1 MKNKFLS
8 QEECRFL
15 YILSLFLLCL
25 LSPMWAQSN
34 AQRKKVAIV
43 LSGGGAKGVAH
54 IGVMKVIERAGIPVD
69 MVTGTSMGSIV
80 GGLYC
85 CGWNAQ
91 LLDSI
96 VRKQDWNFLLSDRD
110 NYYSQNLFKRRKQ
123 NTYFLSKTF
132 VFDKDKKTTTGGLVK
147 GKNLDQLF
155 EHLTKGYHDSMDF
168 SHLPIPFACVATNI
182 IDNTEHDFHS
192 GILARAMRASMSIPG
207 FFTPIRM
214 GDKLLV
220 DGGLRNNYPA
230 DIARSMGADYIIGS
244 TVQGESKTA
253 DELNSSSAI
262 IGQIIDVNCRHK
274 YDENIAITNI
284 PIHVNVDGYG
294 AASFNRAAIDTLIR
308 RGEEA
313 AMAHWDELMALKRKL
328 GLPDNY
334 KPRPHKPNPMAMQ
347 PIDFKKDARN
357 RRPDHN
363 MLQGNLGVRFDTEEL
378 VALQL
383 NGVYSLAHAPLDI
396 EGTVRLGRN
405 IMVGTKAM
413 WMSNGLV
420 NMSLDYNFYRHDIEV
435 YEKGNN
441 NYSITFNQH
450 QARLRAL
457 NIDVKNLAMDIG
469 VQWDYYNF
477 YKLLVSNNS
486 EHKNLTLNNE
496 HLLSYHANFRYNSE
510 NTGLF
515 PTRGAKFQAEYA
527 YFTDNL
533 LQYNGHKG
541 FSELSAGWQMSFKLT
556 KRLTLQPLL
565 YGRML
570 FGDDIPLI
578 RQNFIGGQWFGH
590 YIDQQMPF
598 VGVSWL
604 ERTDSKFAAC
614 QIKLQE
620 RLSTNNYIL
629 LKVVG
634 AQHADKLDDI
644 FAKGPTMGYQAAYY
658 YRSMFGPMGAT
669 IGYSSKSKKIN
680 FFVNLGFE
688 F

>member
-25 LSPMWAQSN
+25 LSPVWAQSN

-168 SHLPIPFACVATNI
+168 SRLPIPFACVATNI

-192 GILARAMRASMSIPG
+192 GILARSMRASMSIPG

-294 AASFNRAAIDTLIR
+294 AASFNQAAIDTLIR

-334 KPRPHKPNPMAMQ
+334 KPHP
-347 PIDFKKDARN
+347 
-357 RRPDHN
+357 
-363 MLQGNLGVRFDTEEL
+363 
-378 VALQL
+378 
-383 NGVYSLAHAPLDI
+383 LA
-396 EGTVRLGRN
+396 GRTT
-405 IMVGTKAM
+405 ICC
-413 WMSNGLV
+413 
-420 NMSLDYNFYRHDIEV
+420 
-435 YEKGNN
+435 
-441 NYSITFNQH
+441 
-450 QARLRAL
+450 RAT
-457 NIDVKNLAMDIG
+457 LA
-469 VQWDYYNF
+469 
-477 YKLLVSNNS
+477 
-486 EHKNLTLNNE
+486 
-496 HLLSYHANFRYNSE
+496 
-510 NTGLF
+510 
-515 PTRGAKFQAEYA
+515 
-527 YFTDNL
+527 
-533 LQYNGHKG
+533 
-541 FSELSAGWQMSFKLT
+541 
-556 KRLTLQPLL
+556 
-565 YGRML
+565 
-570 FGDDIPLI
+570 
-578 RQNFIGGQWFGH
+578 
-590 YIDQQMPF
+590 
-598 VGVSWL
+598 
-604 ERTDSKFAAC
+604 
-614 QIKLQE
+614 
-620 RLSTNNYIL
+620 
-629 LKVVG
+629 
-634 AQHADKLDDI
+634 
-644 FAKGPTMGYQAAYY
+644 
-658 YRSMFGPMGAT
+658 
-669 IGYSSKSKKIN
+669 
-680 FFVNLGFE
+680 
-688 F
+688 